1 MSAAPATVAAPEGS
15 GEALAVAPLTRV
27 EAQWFTWICA
37 ALFPEPPR
45 GPYPVAI
52 TSLEPARFYA
62 RLCAEARF
70 DHHLTLRAALWV
82 VALIAPVVVL
92 GRLRTLGGLTVE
104 EREGVL
110 LGMIRS
116 RHYLLRQLAFLMKAQ
131 AGQVYCAH
139 DVVRRRLTTSRSRP
153 RAPSGDGLV
162 ALRTI
167 ASPARSPRA
176 PTTSSDPS
184 TDLSSGPSSDP
195 SLDASTEHPQHEHDE
210 HAA

>member
-1 MSAAPATVAAPEGS
+1 MSAAPATAAAPEAP

-45 GPYPVAI
+45 GPYPLAI

-82 VALIAPVVVL
+82 VALVAPVVVL

-104 EREGVL
+104 EREAVL

-131 AGQVYCAH
+131 AGQVYCSH
-139 DVVRRRLTTSRSRP
+139 EVVRRRLTTSRSRP
-153 RAPSGDGLV
+153 RAASGDLV
-162 ALRTI
+162 TLRASAPRSPATEPSAGSS
-167 ASPARSPRA
+167 ASPSASP
-176 PTTSSDPS
+176 
-184 TDLSSGPSSDP
+184 
-195 SLDASTEHPQHEHDE
+195 STEHPHHARDE